1 MDVKKLNL
9 SKYFDKHSINFI
21 LYQINI
27 MNKVNLQL
35 SMIE

>member
-1 MDVKKLNL
+1 MDANNLKL
-9 SKYFDKHSINFI
+9 SRYFDKYSINFI